1 MLYRFHVRGELNV
14 VTWPSKPPSGSDVEE
29 TAVAVDTLV
38 IAPDAEEAK
47 QQVRR
52 GMRDRAPDALVITW
66 RREPVIVAEELPTDQ
81 LLRHLGAPALPG
93 L

>member
-1 MLYRFHVRGELNV
+1 MLYRFHVLGQLDV

-29 TAVAVDTLV
+29 TAVDVDTSV
-38 IAPDAEEAK
+38 VAPDTEEAM

-52 GMRDRAPDALVITW
+52 GMLDRCPDALAITW
-66 RREPVIVAEELPTDQ
+66 RREPVVVAEELPTDQ
-81 LLRHLGAPALPG
+81 LLQHLGAPTLPG